1 MLTNFI
7 RLLSIWRDTAFQF
20 FPSHQIPF
28 KGNGTYM
35 LELNRKAISHHA
47 LLPVRTLDFRFYL
60 TPFCFMLFS
69 SIWSISLLYVA
80 SLYHSNKNYFFI
92 LAFFFFCLSLWLFFR
107 FFPGWF
113 VFEFVLFLLIIHF
126 VYFSGILFFFF
137 SIILWLLFDGFHFPF
152 NGFHVSA
159 IPIVVF
165 RYFFFFFFDFDSIFI
180 SFFILYFFI
189 FQVLKFTFSFLF
201 LSYSSSFLH
210 FLFFSSSL

>member
-80 SLYHSNKNYFFI
+80 SLYHSNKNDFFI
-92 LAFFFFCLSLWLFFR
+92 LAFFFCLSLWLFFR

-165 RYFFFFFFDFDSIFI
+165 RYFFFFFFWFWFYLH
-180 SFFILYFFI
+180 FFLYFIFLHFSSFKIYFFFSFSFI
-189 FQVLKFTFSFLF
+189 FVFFFTFS
-201 LSYSSSFLH
+201 
-210 FLFFSSSL
+210 FFSSSL